1 MIVIDSSFFLSNIY
15 ADEESPLVLDVF
27 GAIERSELTAF
38 APAIFMYEI
47 HNSLLTAVRRKRMDL
62 SQVPEY
68 LQLLAL
74 APVTIVETGS
84 PGSIMDLAFS
94 HGLSFY
100 DASYLELAKRRNIPL
115 ATLDARLHDAA
126 KEENV
131 AYPTPG

>member
-1 MIVIDSSFFLSNIY
+1 MVVIDSSFFLSNIY

-94 HGLSFY
+94 HGSFMMPIWNW
-100 DASYLELAKRRNIPL
+100 LNGGIFHWQP
-115 ATLDARLHDAA
+115 DARLHDAA
-126 KEENV
+126 KKKMWHIQRQDENH
-131 AYPTPG
+131 